1 MMEEQKLHFNFTQAT
16 AEMAAPL
23 KQLWQIVF
31 GDAEAYINLFFD
43 QRFSPEHTMVALFEG
58 APVAMLYLLPITIR
72 QDDIDYDARYIYA
85 VGTHPDFRSQGLSG
99 RLLAATHERLTA
111 EGVALS
117 LLVPA
122 EPSLFHYYGTRGYTT
137 EFYRQTVD
145 FMVQP
150 GSKSKGGEQAALAP
164 AELPDLFELR
174 DRAFGQSGLYAR
186 WDADALRYQQKE
198 VALLGGETL
207 MFGTPEAGYALC
219 YPAGESVII
228 KEWTGRALYPEIL
241 NAIAARYNR
250 DKITLRLPADFDADG
265 TAQPFAMTKW
275 YLSER
280 NAPQGKAP
288 YLSLVL
294 D

>member
-1 MMEEQKLHFNFTQAT
+1 MMGRQEFSFTQAT
-16 AEMAAPL
+16 AGIAAPL
-23 KQLWQIVF
+23 RQLWQTVF
-31 GDAEAYINLFFD
+31 GDAGAYVDLFFD
-43 QRFSPEHTMVALFEG
+43 HRFSPEHTMVALFED

-72 QDDIDYDARYIYA
+72 QNKTDYNARYIYA
-85 VGTHPDFRSQGLSG
+85 VGTHPGFRSKGLSG
-99 RLLAATHERLTA
+99 GLLSATHARLAA

-122 EPSLFHYYGTRGYTT
+122 EPSLFDYYGARGYQT

-145 FMVQP
+145 FSARP
-150 GSKSKGGEQAALAP
+150 GTGDPALLTP
-164 AELPDLFELR
+164 RDLGDLLPLR
-174 DRAFGQSGLYAR
+174 DKAFGQSGLYAR
-186 WDADALRYQQKE
+186 WDTGALRYQQKE
-198 VALLGGETL
+198 AALLGGETL
-207 MFGTPEAGYALC
+207 FFDAPEEGYALC
-219 YPAGESVII
+219 YPVGEAVLI
-228 KEWTGRALYPEIL
+228 KEWTGRALHPEIL

-250 DKITLRLPADFDADG
+250 EKITLRLPADFDIG
-265 TAQPFAMTKW
+265 TGAAPGPFAMTKW

>member
-1 MMEEQKLHFNFTQAT
+1 MEERKLNFNFTQAT

-31 GDAEAYINLFFD
+31 GDTEAYINLFFD
-43 QRFSPEHTMVALFEG
+43 HRFSPEHTMVALFEG

-72 QDDIDYDARYIYA
+72 QGNVDYDARYIYA

-99 RLLAATHERLTA
+99 RLLAATHERLA
-111 EGVALS
+111 SEGVALS

-122 EPSLFHYYGTRGYTT
+122 EPSLFDYYGARGYVT
-137 EFYRQTVD
+137 EFYRQTAEFIARPD
-145 FMVQP
+145 QKEP
-150 GSKSKGGEQAALAP
+150 AALTP
-164 AELPDLFELR
+164 AELPDLLALR
-174 DRAFGQSGLYAR
+174 DCAFGQSGLYAR
-186 WDADALRYQQKE
+186 WNADALRYQQKE
-198 VALLGGETL
+198 AALLGGETL
-207 MFGTPEAGYALC
+207 MFSAPEPGYALC
-219 YPAGESVII
+219 YPTAEAVIV

-241 NAIAARYNR
+241 NAIAARYKR
-250 DKITLRLPADFDADG
+250 VKIMVRLPADFDADA
-265 TAQPFAMTKW
+265 TPQPFAMTKW

-280 NAPQGKAP
+280 NAPQGNAP